1 MRILGFFGFAAAA
14 AREDMLRKW
23 REKSMAAIWHEKEE
37 KKNHDLEER
46 KERKERTKEEKRTR
60 IKQRKDLPVK
70 VEELKVEEG
79 RVGWVLRTK

>member
-37 KKNHDLEER
+37 KK
-46 KERKERTKEEKRTR
+46 TM
-60 IKQRKDLPVK
+60 I
-70 VEELKVEEG
+70 
-79 RVGWVLRTK
+79 